1 MNDADDFDSEN
12 CRIDNVS
19 LYMET
24 LKARMDSEQYNVL
37 ARAVD
42 ETVHLIAEGHQACPV
57 GDASQF
63 TGEVPSTRR
72 SWRSSCPA
80 AWTTDSWKCPA
91 PTAAPASRSWK
102 PLRPDDP
109 AELQELRE
117 KYRRLV
123 TEQQALYNELDGI
136 ARASGLSA
144 DH

>member
-1 MNDADDFDSEN
+1 M
-12 CRIDNVS
+12 
-19 LYMET
+19 
-24 LKARMDSEQYNVL
+24 
-37 ARAVD
+37 
-42 ETVHLIAEGHQACPV
+42 HLIAEGHQACPV

-123 TEQQALYNELDGI
+123 TEQQASTTSWT
-136 ARASGLSA
+136 ASPA
-144 DH
+144 PAA